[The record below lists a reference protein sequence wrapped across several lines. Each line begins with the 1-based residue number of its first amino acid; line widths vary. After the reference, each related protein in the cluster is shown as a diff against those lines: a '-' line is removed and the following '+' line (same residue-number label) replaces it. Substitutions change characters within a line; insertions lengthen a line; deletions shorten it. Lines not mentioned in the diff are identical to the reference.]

1 MGKYEQQRYED
12 LRKAGRKV
20 GPTSFKGVYKENLSP
35 KINKGYDS
43 VRVKHVKSKI
53 RARPNK
59 RLIEDV
65 FN

>member
-1 MGKYEQQRYED
+1 MEKYEREMKED
-12 LRKAGRKV
+12 LREAGRKV
-20 GPTSFKGVYKENLSP
+20 KPTYFKGVYKENISP

-43 VRVKHVKSKI
+43 VRVKPVKSKI
-53 RARPNK
+53 KARPNR